1 MVSTYFKNLL
11 SDHIWHT
18 AATKELP
25 TNYYVALS
33 ATQPLED
40 GTGVKEPKAAS
51 GYARVAMSDIGAA
64 ANGVV
69 SNTAPI
75 SWPKVTSNEGEVG
88 YWAIFDEPT
97 GGNLLMGNAFE
108 SVKHLDSGTTIT
120 VDPSGL
126 TLRVLGE

>member
-18 AATKELP
+18 TASKNLP
-25 TNYYVALS
+25 VNYYLALS

-51 GYARVAMSDIGAA
+51 GYARVAMSNIGAA
-64 ANGVV
+64 DNGVV
-69 SNTAPI
+69 TNTTPI
-75 SWPKVTSNEGEVG
+75 SWPKVASNEGEVG
-88 YWAIFDEPT
+88 YWAIFDEAT

-108 SVKHLDSGTTIT
+108 SVRHLDSNTTIT
-120 VDPSGL
+120 IDPSGL